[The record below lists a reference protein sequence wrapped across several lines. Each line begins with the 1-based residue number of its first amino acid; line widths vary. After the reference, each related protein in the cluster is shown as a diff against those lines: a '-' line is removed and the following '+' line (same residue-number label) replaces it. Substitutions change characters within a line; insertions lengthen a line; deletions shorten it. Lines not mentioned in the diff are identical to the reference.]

1 MTDSLY
7 LDFFAIGA
15 LIPTVFVFFV
25 AFLLSQI
32 QQKSGA
38 TRWLLVFAL
47 SYTAFML
54 PYFPAATYYNPLA
67 AYHRWFTVGFILLT
81 FACLA
86 QFFFHLP
93 ENTHP
98 RLARGVLIAQSIV
111 ALIVSAFFFVRTYG
125 GPTVYHFDGHYWDF
139 DADAISRVV
148 ALFILLYLV
157 IFITTGVF
165 RVIIA
170 KGGQRL
176 MIVGLLLSFLLC
188 TIPPTVTNI
197 LSRDGALDRGA
208 HQTVIVACNVAGF
221 FAAIVIF
228 LNTTSDRTTFMAKIV
243 GISLITFLTVFQGL
257 NYFIFSEKESEY
269 DALHRKDA
277 ELILSTGYRPADF
290 SYAVAWD
297 ARNKQAT
304 PILGTAA
311 PAGLDRY
318 RVDAMNTAVL
328 ERIRRID
335 APNRDE
341 QLDDIRKVTA
351 HAHREF
357 AGYAGLIL
365 DIAGRM
371 GQEETDVAGF
381 VTKGAAA
388 HRRKILFR
396 YNKLLQVP
404 DASFRAGLQKFCAS
418 QPTWFAPFSAAM
430 LADAQAHPALNGA
443 ALKHEVA
450 RYLRPL
456 DPAGTRQYRK
466 TEAGN
471 NAGQH
476 YVAFQR
482 ADRRGI
488 VEIGYAYTAYRAF
501 IHPAALKLTGL
512 LIAVVLVVV
521 LGFRFFFLGSLVTP
535 LNALLAG
542 VDRVNS
548 GDLAVRVPIKVEDE
562 IGILS
567 RSFNGMVASI
577 SEARERLQEYAEG
590 LEDKVQTRTAELTTT
605 LGQVQELKKQQDGD
619 YFLTSLLIKPLAA
632 NHARSETIQVEFL
645 VQQKKKFQFRKWDS
659 EIGGD
664 ICMANNVTLRGK
676 PYTVFLNADA
686 MGKSMQGAG
695 GALVLGSVF
704 ESIVERT
711 QLVES
716 MQDYSPE
723 RWIKNAFI
731 ELHKVFE
738 SFEGSMLISLITGLV
753 DDATGLLYY
762 INAEHPWTVL
772 YRNGQ
777 ARFIE
782 EELMLRKLGTQGMAG
797 GVSVQIF
804 QLEAGDVLVAG
815 SDGRDDILVG
825 TTEDGERIINEDEHS
840 FLKHVETA
848 HGSLQNIKKALEAVG
863 ELTDDLSLVRVS
875 FREVGKAARTNEDR
889 VIGLLQRARTAM
901 GLDHYEEA
909 LPLLN
914 DALALDRSATDV
926 IQELIRIHYNQQDF
940 KKASEYADDYIDLRP
955 AESEILYLAAVCHRR
970 ADNPARALDLA
981 ERLRLRE
988 PKRIEVLGLLAEIQA
1003 ELGNDQRATA
1013 ILASARE
1020 INADHSAVRRAAEFL
1035 ESLRGSQ
1042 V

>member
-1 MTDSLY
+1 MADNLY
-7 LDFFAIGA
+7 LDFFSIGA

-32 QQKSGA
+32 EHKSGA
-38 TRWLLVFAL
+38 TRWLLIFAL
-47 SYTAFML
+47 SYTAFMF

-67 AYHRWFTVGFILLT
+67 AYHRWFTVGFIFLT
-81 FACLA
+81 FAALA

-93 ENTHP
+93 QNTHP
-98 RLARGVLIAQSIV
+98 RLARGILIGQSVV
-111 ALIVSAFFFVRTYG
+111 ALVVSAFFFVKTYG
-125 GPTVYHFDGHYWDF
+125 APTVYHFDGHYWDF

-157 IFITTGVF
+157 IFIATGVF
-165 RVIIA
+165 RVIISK
-170 KGGQRL
+170 KGERM
-176 MIVGLLLSFLLC
+176 MIVGLLLFFLLC
-188 TIPPTVTNI
+188 TIPPTITNI

-221 FAAIVIF
+221 FGAIVIF

-277 ELILSTGYRPADF
+277 ELIFSTGYRPSDF

-297 ARNKQAT
+297 ARSKHYR
-304 PILGTAA
+304 PILGTT
-311 PAGLDRY
+311 PPDGLDQY
-318 RVDAMNTAVL
+318 RVDVMNTAVL
-328 ERIRRID
+328 EKIRGLR
-335 APNRDE
+335 APTKDE
-341 QLDDIRKVTA
+341 QLDAIRNVTA

-371 GQEETDVAGF
+371 GPDETNPSEF
-381 VTKGAAA
+381 VTSGAASQ
-388 HRRKILFR
+388 RRQILYR

-404 DASFRAGLQKFCAS
+404 DGTFRTGLKKFCAS
-418 QPTWFAPFSAAM
+418 QPKWFAPFAAAM
-430 LADAQAHPALNGA
+430 LAYAHAHPALEGA
-443 ALKHEVA
+443 ALKKEIA
-450 RYLRPL
+450 KFLRPL

-466 TEAGN
+466 AESGTA
-471 NAGQH
+471 AGQH
-476 YVAFQR
+476 HVAFHR
-482 ADRRGI
+482 VDRTGV
-488 VEIGYAYTAYRAF
+488 VEIGYSYRAYREF

-512 LIAVVLVVV
+512 LMAVVLVVIV
-521 LGFRFFFLGSLVTP
+521 GFRFFFLGALVTP
-535 LNALLAG
+535 LNALLSG

-562 IGILS
+562 IGFLS

-590 LEDKVQTRTAELTTT
+590 LEDKVEKRTAELTTT

-632 NHARSETIQVEFL
+632 NHARSETVQVEFL

-664 ICMANNVTLRGK
+664 ICMANNVTLRAK

-753 DDATGLLYY
+753 DDTTGLLYY

-772 YRNGQ
+772 YRNGM

-782 EELMLRKLGTQGMAG
+782 EELMLRKLGTQGMEG

-804 QLEAGDVLVAG
+804 QLEQGDVLVAG
-815 SDGRDDILVG
+815 SDGRDDILIG

-848 HGSLQNIKKALEAVG
+848 HGSLQNIKQALEVVG

-875 FREVGKAARTNEDR
+875 FREIGKPARSSEDR
-889 VIGLLQRARTAM
+889 VINLLQRARTAM
-901 GLDHYEEA
+901 GLDKYEEA

-914 DALALDRSATDV
+914 EALTLDRSATDV

-970 ADNPARALDLA
+970 AGNPARALDLA

-988 PKRIEVLGLLAEIQA
+988 PRRIEVLGLLAEIHA
-1003 ELGNDQRATA
+1003 ELGNHQRAVA

-1020 INADHSAVRRAAEFL
+1020 VNAEHSAVRKAAEVL
-1035 ESLRGSQ
+1035 EALRGSQ